1 MSLGDF
7 VMLDAPSEGLQQVL
21 QGEERIFINLGFSN
35 IQSVGWP
42 TYLSQNIGLQIQKKK
57 AH

>member
-1 MSLGDF
+1 
-7 VMLDAPSEGLQQVL
+7 LQQVL